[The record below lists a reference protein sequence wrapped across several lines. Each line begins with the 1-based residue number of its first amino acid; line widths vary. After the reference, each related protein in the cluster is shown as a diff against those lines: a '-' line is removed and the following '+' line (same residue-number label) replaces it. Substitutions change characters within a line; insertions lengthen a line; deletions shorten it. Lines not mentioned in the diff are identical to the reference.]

1 MYLGLPFLSNQGEE
15 YKMKPCIGRKAKDA
29 YLRLNY
35 FPWRIRL
42 AYLLWPMQVSIGIQ

>member
-29 YLRLNY
+29 YL
-35 FPWRIRL
+35 
-42 AYLLWPMQVSIGIQ
+42 LWPMQVSIGIQ